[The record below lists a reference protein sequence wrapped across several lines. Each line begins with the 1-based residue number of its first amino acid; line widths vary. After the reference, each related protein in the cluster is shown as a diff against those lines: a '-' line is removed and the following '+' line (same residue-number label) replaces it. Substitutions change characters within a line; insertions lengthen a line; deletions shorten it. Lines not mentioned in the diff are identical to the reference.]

1 MSYWSHEYLLKIWGG
16 PMVQAEFLKEAQR
29 AFFVPRIFSGV
40 NLFLDKAGLL
50 PDAVD
55 LVAKECKTKKAF
67 IVTDEY
73 AVRFAPKIMSPYQ
86 KRHGIKFE
94 IWDKAK
100 PDAPIATIRD
110 CAAKLAQS
118 GADLIFAIGGGS
130 SMDTAKGAW
139 LLYEHPDANIE
150 TLSPLLPLNLRNK
163 AKLVAI
169 PTTSGTGSEVT
180 GVAVISFPDGVK
192 LGVSG
197 ALPEFVPDFAL
208 LDPTLTV
215 GMPPRLTAGTG
226 GDVLAHAV
234 DGFMTPR
241 ADELNQAIAL
251 KAIKM
256 VFEWLPKA
264 YNDGADLMPRLKMQQ
279 AATMAGIPL
288 SNAGSGISHALG
300 HAIGGLYHIHHGAMV
315 LLFLP
320 YELQVYSRVTDR
332 HLEICDVLGIRDKGS
347 DEKSLGNLIEN
358 IRKLTTDLKLPISLK
373 EAGVSRIDFEKNLD
387 FVLEQTPTD
396 PAFYFGWYDLTRGQ
410 LKDLFLCAYEGNL
423 LDMNSAVWR

>member
-1 MSYWSHEYLLKIWGG
+1 MSYWSHEYLLKTWGG

-29 AFFVPRIFSGV
+29 AFFVPRIFSGM

-50 PDAVD
+50 PDSVD

-67 IVTDEY
+67 IVTDAY
-73 AVRFAPKIMSPYQ
+73 AARFAPKIMSPYQ
-86 KRHGIKFE
+86 KRHGIHFE
-94 IWDKAK
+94 IWDKAE

-110 CAAKLAQS
+110 CAARMAQS
-118 GADLIFAIGGGS
+118 EADLIFAIGGGS

-150 TLSPLLPLNLRNK
+150 TLSPLMPLNLRHK

-215 GMPPRLTAGTG
+215 GMPPHLTAGTG

-256 VFEWLPKA
+256 VFEWLPRA
-264 YNDGADLMPRLKMQQ
+264 YRDGSDLMPRLKMQQ

-300 HAIGGLYHIHHGAMV
+300 HTIGGLYHIHHGAMV

-320 YELQVYSRVTDR
+320 YELQVYSRATDR
-332 HLEICDVLGIRDKGS
+332 HLEICDMLGLRDKDS
-347 DEKSLGNLIEN
+347 DEQSLANLIAK
-358 IRKLTTDLKLPISLK
+358 IRKLTTDLKLPTSLR
-373 EAGVSRIDFEKNLD
+373 EAGVSRVDFERNLD

-396 PAFYFGWYDLTRGQ
+396 PAFYFGWYDLARPQ
-410 LKDLFLCAYEGNL
+410 LRDLFLQAYEGNL
-423 LDMNSAVWR
+423 LDMHASLWR